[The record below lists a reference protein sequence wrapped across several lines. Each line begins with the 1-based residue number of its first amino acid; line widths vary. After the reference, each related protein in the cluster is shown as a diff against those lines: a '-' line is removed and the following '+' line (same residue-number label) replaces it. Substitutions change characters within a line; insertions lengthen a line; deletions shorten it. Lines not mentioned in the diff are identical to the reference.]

1 MTWIQVTGPGGNLV
15 QLNVDQL
22 VRIRTAQPGE
32 ADPHA
37 KSIIDL
43 TNAQFQATIE
53 TTEEIMSL
61 LFPARNKEVNRL
73 KTSDK

>member
-1 MTWIQVTGPGGNLV
+1 MVAWIKVTGPEGNFV

-22 VRIRTAQPGE
+22 VRIRRAEPGE
-32 ADPHA
+32 ANPHA

-43 TNAQFQATIE
+43 TNTQSQATIE

-61 LFPARNKEVNRL
+61 IIP
-73 KTSDK
+73 